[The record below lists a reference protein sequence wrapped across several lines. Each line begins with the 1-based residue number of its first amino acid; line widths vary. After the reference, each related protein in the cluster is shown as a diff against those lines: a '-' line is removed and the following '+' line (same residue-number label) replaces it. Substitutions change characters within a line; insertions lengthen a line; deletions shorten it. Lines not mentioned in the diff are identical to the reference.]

1 MIFFDANV
9 IVDYFIKRYIDG
21 KENHR
26 HQRAIELV
34 ESIDETKVI
43 SNLVMVEVI
52 NVLYLKYGKNKDFI
66 KKVYTI
72 LFNDFEIIDD
82 SEYYD
87 IGLKKLLE
95 YNHRLSINDCIYL
108 AIMEDYDIEKIVSFN
123 PYFDNKGVNRV
134 Y

>member
-9 IVDYFIKRYIDG
+9 IVDYFIKQYIDG

-26 HQRAIELV
+26 HLRSVELV
-34 ESIDETKVI
+34 ESTDDMKVI
-43 SNLVMVEVI
+43 SNLVLVEVI
-52 NVLYLKYGKNKDFI
+52 NILYLKHKKNKDSI

-82 SEYYD
+82 SEYYNL
-87 IGLKKLLE
+87 GFKKLLE

-108 AIMEDYDIEKIVSFN
+108 AIMEDYGIEEIVSFDSH
-123 PYFDNKGVNRV
+123 FDNKGIRRIH
-134 Y
+134 